1 MSATQNQLAVT
12 GGINLSNTGH
22 VKMKR
27 THIRTSY
34 PKLMS
39 AKQTMIEEESK
50 VLNPAKIAERDYLN
64 RFSRVQDLDKEK
76 EIKFAQFLG
85 DRAMTEAEIE
95 YEKQLVE

>member
-1 MSATQNQLAVT
+1 
-12 GGINLSNTGH
+12 
-22 VKMKR
+22 
-27 THIRTSY
+27 
-34 PKLMS
+34 MS